1 MQHSKNSNH
10 ERNII
15 YRQHNRIINTQTNKT
30 NEYKKRTEIEQHH
43 LNTANTENTTQRIH
57 KIVNETT
64 PTTITKET
72 ENNSVT

>member
-1 MQHSKNSNH
+1 MNGISYIGNTTESYK
-10 ERNII
+10 
-15 YRQHNRIINTQTNKT
+15 NTQTNKI